1 MNPGAQKNNGCTSN
15 KPQRYLD
22 LTDTIQTQGSSTA
35 AQTAQQLQRAVAVL
49 VTDNLELF
57 LQTTEP
63 YLERL
68 EASDVA
74 YLDVLQKVGPWR
86 DLYSLVQPY
95 FPAPLKHPLLQGFD
109 LTGPP
114 SPEAEQQDAAT
125 PSSPFGPSAPQK
137 LAKTCRLAA
146 EHLLNAGLIPGSGPG
161 SEARQQLRQQI
172 QELLLQYLTG
182 LFDLPQTQAPLVSQ
196 ARGALA
202 KASASTQKEPP
213 ATSPTAAPVVV
224 LQPQLDDSTFQQ
236 PLDLSTNPV
245 TRGRLATNRGPS
257 QPRAADPVGPQV
269 VAPR

>member
-95 FPAPLKHPLLQGFD
+95 FPALLKHPLLQGFD

-114 SPEAEQQDAAT
+114 SPKAEQQDAAT
-125 PSSPFGPSAPQK
+125 PSSPFGPSALQK

-161 SEARQQLRQQI
+161 SEARQQLR
-172 QELLLQYLTG
+172 
-182 LFDLPQTQAPLVSQ
+182 
-196 ARGALA
+196 
-202 KASASTQKEPP
+202 
-213 ATSPTAAPVVV
+213 
-224 LQPQLDDSTFQQ
+224 
-236 PLDLSTNPV
+236 
-245 TRGRLATNRGPS
+245 
-257 QPRAADPVGPQV
+257 
-269 VAPR
+269 